1 MDTTTPTTARPR
13 PKAVRISIAIA
24 YFVCISVIVG
34 WSLRDG
40 AAASQRAGPPAKPV
54 VSDQDTVVAPEEAAA
69 GKARAGGD
77 CSGCGVVESVR
88 HIDTYVEIMEG
99 CRPSEG
105 TGPLGR
111 DYSLDDG
118 RRSGVEPLTDIAATA
133 VAAKRGAKRFSVT
146 TRHQIVV
153 RFRNGSRQVLNE
165 STPRALHEGE
175 RVIVIA
181 GQRTAWRSRWT

>member
-1 MDTTTPTTARPR
+1 MATRL
-13 PKAVRISIAIA
+13 SIAIA
-24 YFVCISVIVG
+24 YLVCLSVVAG

-40 AAASQRAGPPAKPV
+40 AAASQRPAPSASSATTDRGTAIERAKP
-54 VSDQDTVVAPEEAAA
+54 SATTL
-69 GKARAGGD
+69 KTRTGGD

-88 HIDTYVEIMEG
+88 RIDVYTEITEG
-99 CRPSEG
+99 CLASEG
-105 TGPLGR
+105 AGSPRRG
-111 DYSLDDG
+111 YGLDDN
-118 RRSGVEPLTDIAATA
+118 RRRGFEPLADIVATA
-133 VAAKRGAKRFSVT
+133 AGKPGKKRFAVT

-181 GQRTAWRSRWT
+181 GLGKADG

>member
-1 MDTTTPTTARPR
+1 MDTTNGTTARPR
-13 PKAVRISIAIA
+13 PKAVRISIAIV
-24 YFVCISVIVG
+24 YFVCIGVIVA

-40 AAASQRAGPPAKPV
+40 AAASQRAGPPKPV
-54 VSDQDTVVAPEEAAA
+54 VSDQDTVVAPEKSPPAT

-88 HIDTYVEIMEG
+88 HIDTYVEIMDG
-99 CRPSEG
+99 CRPGEG

-111 DYSLDDG
+111 DYSLDDS
-118 RRSGVEPLTDIAATA
+118 RRSGVEPLTDIAAAA

-181 GQRTAWRSRWT
+181 GLGKTSS